1 MPTIIELIEDYQEGD
16 FLDFKKEEYGRS
28 KKHELIKDVLAF
40 ANSEHVGDKF
50 IIIGLK
56 KTGEEL
62 DFFDIEHPED
72 SSNIQSIIHD
82 NIKPDLNIDYNPYTY
97 QSSKLVILTIKNPTD
112 KPYSTKKIVAN
123 PTGGVALAENSF
135 KIRKGSRIKD
145 ISRDDLDKIYF
156 TKINQKPDLKGKV
169 TITFRQTNTDS
180 LQLAAIG
187 DYTLPSEIELE
198 RLQEKIAVAVNDLEN
213 WKNSTIKT
221 SYSITQRILSPE
233 QRLES
238 LQLEQQMVKNTFA
251 GKDKYKLFEELGHK
265 IQFTIHNT
273 GDFTLQKSTALIEIQ
288 NYDGLEIADQIYS
301 PDGNDYDRWYPQ
313 VKRKKDTGYSI
324 TADVSEIKHKLP
336 HELLHRPLRMFF
348 ADTLRGQTIVINITL
363 HAENYH
369 DVLTFKKYIEVV

>member
-56 KTGEEL
+56 KAGEEL

-97 QSSKLVILTIKNPTD
+97 QSSKLVILTIINPTD
-112 KPYSTKKIVAN
+112 KPYSTKKVVAN

-156 TKINQKPDLKGKV
+156 TKINQKPDLSGKV

-180 LQLAAIG
+180 LQLAATG

-198 RLQEKIAVAVNDLEN
+198 RLQQKIADAVNDLEN

-221 SYSITQRILSPE
+221 SYSITQRILSPQ

-251 GKDKYKLFEELGHK
+251 DKDKYKLFEELGHK

-273 GDFTLQKSTALIEIQ
+273 GDFTLQKSTAVIEIQ

-313 VKRKKDTGYSI
+313 VKRKKDNGYSI

-336 HELLHRPLRMFF
+336 HELLHSPLRMFF
-348 ADTLRGQTIVINITL
+348 ADRLRGQTIVINITL